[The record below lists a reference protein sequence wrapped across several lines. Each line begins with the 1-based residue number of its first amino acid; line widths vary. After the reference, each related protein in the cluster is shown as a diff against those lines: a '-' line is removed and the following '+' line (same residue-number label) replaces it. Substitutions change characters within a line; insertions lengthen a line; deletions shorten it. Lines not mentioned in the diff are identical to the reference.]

1 MMEQISKVIFFVVE
15 LLFSAIRRTPIAA
28 IARLMRCLNK
38 KTSPKKIAAVRIPK
52 MLIEESETATT
63 TILCFKEGTK
73 QTNPKLQT
81 MQTSRVCNQ
90 W

>member
-1 MMEQISKVIFFVVE
+1 MMERISKVIFLVVE
-15 LLFSAIRRTPIAA
+15 LFFSAINRTPIAA

-38 KTSPKKIAAVRIPK
+38 KTSPKKTIAVSIPK
-52 MLIEESETATT
+52 MLMEESESETA

-90 W
+90 